1 MVIKDIVN
9 TSLKIPYDQVWK
21 FYNSLD
27 DSTQKIKKL
36 FLNCGKYFSAEVS
49 YLLIS
54 QFDLIELVELFDELR
69 ESGNTSLLV
78 SLLTKWAAFDEYKKI
93 HEVFQNLLWELFL
106 IHFDLFSQ
114 EEFQKRSFRYL

>member
-1 MVIKDIVN
+1 MSLHKDILAIDFLYEFIPKLFLLDEEQDKMVIKDIVN

-49 YLLIS
+49 Y
-54 QFDLIELVELFDELR
+54 FPFP
-69 ESGNTSLLV
+69 
-78 SLLTKWAAFDEYKKI
+78 
-93 HEVFQNLLWELFL
+93 
-106 IHFDLFSQ
+106 
-114 EEFQKRSFRYL
+114 